1 MTPFCSRSTFV
12 RAAGKFGNL
21 DINCDRFARIASFRP
36 PRPRRVPC
44 STRCPCMH
52 WMLVGA
58 CNRMLSPIHAIRRRM
73 LGTPQAS
80 HATSSPCLPT
90 SIPDLGLAQPC
101 LSHLSA
107 PRHPLHLARAIRPIP
122 HAPCPSMLLSHRVSR
137 ITDQTKE
144 ITTPFLLLKPSLVLD
159 VGTPALRLVG

>member
-73 LGTPQAS
+73 LGTPHACLVLPRRRMLPQVLACRQVFLTWAWPNLVFRICRLHATPSIS
-80 HATSSPCLPT
+80 HAPSAPSRTRHARLCCSVTGCRELPT
-90 SIPDLGLAQPC
+90 KRRKSP
-101 LSHLSA
+101 HLFSY
-107 PRHPLHLARAIRPIP
+107 
-122 HAPCPSMLLSHRVSR
+122 
-137 ITDQTKE
+137 
-144 ITTPFLLLKPSLVLD
+144 
-159 VGTPALRLVG
+159 